1 MRILAIVVLAIIFL
15 GLVGYAFS
23 AQGSI
28 AKVVLGAASLLGLA
42 HQGIEGNA
50 TIWFWGTSYCYAAT
64 ADVGP
69 SLNVTSAYGSTV
81 QYPLNWNYRPDCKN
95 TASFHIDLY
104 PGRYTLTLSTPMSC
118 QKPEPGAYGG
128 ITCDLPFG
136 TVVVPGVY
144 SPTYLYVIGGL

>member
-1 MRILAIVVLAIIFL
+1 MRILAIVVLAIIVL

-42 HQGIEGNA
+42 RQGIEGNA
-50 TIWFWGTSYCYAAT
+50 TIWFWGTSCYATT

-81 QYPLNWNYRPDCKN
+81 QYPLNWNYRPDCMH
-95 TASFHIDLY
+95 TATFHIELP
-104 PGRYTLTLSTPMSC
+104 PGRYAVTFSTPISC
-118 QKPEPGAYGG
+118 IKQPKGTFGG
-128 ITCDLPFG
+128 ISCDLPFD
-136 TVVVPGVY
+136 TFVAPGVY
-144 SPTYLYVIGGL
+144 SPTDLYVVGGL

>member
-1 MRILAIVVLAIIFL
+1 MRILAIVFLAITVL

-23 AQGSI
+23 TQGSI

-50 TIWFWGTSYCYAAT
+50 TIWFWGTNYCYSTT

-81 QYPLNWNYRPDCKN
+81 QYPLNWNYRPDCMN
-95 TASFHIDLY
+95 TATFHIELH
-104 PGRYTLTLSTPMSC
+104 PGKYTVTFSTPISC
-118 QKPEPGAYGG
+118 IQQPKGSFGG
-128 ITCDLPFG
+128 ISCDLPFD
-136 TVVVPGVY
+136 TFVPPGVY
-144 SPTYLYVIGGL
+144 SQTDLYVIGGL

>member
-1 MRILAIVVLAIIFL
+1 MRILAIVVLAIIGL

-23 AQGSI
+23 AQGGI

-50 TIWFWGTSYCYAAT
+50 TIWFWGTNCPAT
-64 ADVGP
+64 TVDIRP

-81 QYPLNWNYRPDCKN
+81 QYPLSWNYRPDCMH
-95 TASFHIDLY
+95 TATFHIQLL
-104 PGRYTLTLSTPMSC
+104 PGRYTVTFSTPISC
-118 QKPEPGAYGG
+118 IKQPKGHFGG
-128 ITCDLPFG
+128 ISCDLPFD
-136 TVVVPGVY
+136 TFVAPGVY